1 MKIDRIIRSRRK
13 TFALMI
19 KSDGTLVVRAP
30 LAATSVQIERI
41 VQQKADWIQKKQ
53 AEVKQRQSQSP
64 PKQFSSGETFL
75 FLGAEYPLVIA
86 QKQSRPLVLTHS
98 YFHLSHSALPRA
110 REVFTH
116 WYQQQARQIFTE
128 RAAFYA
134 AHNGLD
140 YKSIR
145 ITSARTRWGSC
156 SSKGNLS
163 FTWRLVMAPPQ
174 VIDYVVAHELAHLQV
189 RNHSPAFWQKVKT
202 IMPDYLQYRRW
213 LDAHGHLLTL

>member
-1 MKIDRIIRSRRK
+1 M
-13 TFALMI
+13 
-19 KSDGTLVVRAP
+19 
-30 LAATSVQIERI
+30 
-41 VQQKADWIQKKQ
+41 
-53 AEVKQRQSQSP
+53 
-64 PKQFSSGETFL
+64 
-75 FLGAEYPLVIA
+75 
-86 QKQSRPLVLTHS
+86 
-98 YFHLSHSALPRA
+98 
-110 REVFTH
+110 
-116 WYQQQARQIFTE
+116 
-128 RAAFYA
+128 
-134 AHNGLD
+134 D